1 MKQKWIALAVLG
13 AMLVQVAPISSM
25 TAAALETTAISDIT
39 ATDAVLLKY
48 NKHDTYVEITGFRAD
63 ETDIVLPDT
72 IDGLP
77 VTTIQEGAFF
87 SSQLTSIYIPESV
100 TQIGGI
106 AFQACADLQ
115 RIEVDEHNPAYTS
128 VDGVLYDKEEKIL
141 YAYPNALAENE
152 NTLKSSYSVPDGVE
166 TIAQGVFFYNQSLTN
181 LTLPHSIQVLEADAF
196 SDTALR
202 DIYYDGTQ
210 ADWNAIAKGAYWWKC
225 GTAVSGIY
233 AEMHY
238 LRENTSTETTAATT
252 IQTTTESTE
261 GTVKRLQKSLHL
273 YQFLLQLQHRNSGLL
288 RKAKPQPQ

>member
-25 TAAALETTAISDIT
+25 TAAVFTASCNTPLTDIT

-128 VDGVLYDKEEKIL
+128 VDGVLY
-141 YAYPNALAENE
+141 
-152 NTLKSSYSVPDGVE
+152 
-166 TIAQGVFFYNQSLTN
+166 
-181 LTLPHSIQVLEADAF
+181 
-196 SDTALR
+196 
-202 DIYYDGTQ
+202 
-210 ADWNAIAKGAYWWKC
+210 
-225 GTAVSGIY
+225 
-233 AEMHY
+233 
-238 LRENTSTETTAATT
+238 
-252 IQTTTESTE
+252 
-261 GTVKRLQKSLHL
+261 
-273 YQFLLQLQHRNSGLL
+273 
-288 RKAKPQPQ
+288 

>member
-25 TAAALETTAISDIT
+25 TAAALETTAISDVT
-39 ATDAVLLKY
+39 ATDAALLKY

-72 IDGLP
+72 IEGLP

-166 TIAQGVFFYNQSLTN
+166 TIAQGVFFYN
-181 LTLPHSIQVLEADAF
+181 
-196 SDTALR
+196 
-202 DIYYDGTQ
+202 
-210 ADWNAIAKGAYWWKC
+210 
-225 GTAVSGIY
+225 
-233 AEMHY
+233 
-238 LRENTSTETTAATT
+238 
-252 IQTTTESTE
+252 
-261 GTVKRLQKSLHL
+261 
-273 YQFLLQLQHRNSGLL
+273 
-288 RKAKPQPQ
+288 

>member
-1 MKQKWIALAVLG
+1 M
-13 AMLVQVAPISSM
+13 
-25 TAAALETTAISDIT
+25 
-39 ATDAVLLKY
+39 
-48 NKHDTYVEITGFRAD
+48 
-63 ETDIVLPDT
+63 LPDT

-100 TQIGGI
+100 ARIGRNCLSSVCRF
-106 AFQACADLQ
+106 AENQ
-115 RIEVDEHNPAYTS
+115 EVDEHDPAYTS

-202 DIYYDGTQ
+202 DIHYDGTQ
-210 ADWNAIAKGAYWWKC
+210 ADWNAIAKKVPTG
-225 GTAVSGIY
+225 GNVEQPFREFY

-238 LRENTSTETTAATT
+238 LRENTFTETTAAESTT
-252 IQTTTESTE
+252 IQTTAESTE
-261 GTVKRLQKSLHL
+261 GTSQTTSEITTSIP
-273 YQFLLQLQHRNSGLL
+273 FLLQTTTQEQRTSTESETATTITTTSTASASTEVPVPVLPPNKKFLL
-288 RKAKPQPQ
+288 MLSMGILIWTEELPLTMLFS

>member
-1 MKQKWIALAVLG
+1 MKQKWIALAVFG

-25 TAAALETTAISDIT
+25 TAVALETAAISDVT

-181 LTLPHSIQVLEADAF
+181 LTLPHSIQVLETDAF

-202 DIYYDGTQ
+202 DIYYD
-210 ADWNAIAKGAYWWKC
+210 
-225 GTAVSGIY
+225 
-233 AEMHY
+233 
-238 LRENTSTETTAATT
+238 
-252 IQTTTESTE
+252 
-261 GTVKRLQKSLHL
+261 
-273 YQFLLQLQHRNSGLL
+273 
-288 RKAKPQPQ
+288 

>member
-25 TAAALETTAISDIT
+25 TAAALETTAISDVT

-210 ADWNAIAKGAYWWKC
+210 ADWNAIAKKGAYWWKC
-225 GTAVSGIY
+225 GTAVSGILCGDALSARKY
-233 AEMHY
+233 
-238 LRENTSTETTAATT
+238 
-252 IQTTTESTE
+252 
-261 GTVKRLQKSLHL
+261 
-273 YQFLLQLQHRNSGLL
+273 FHRNYCCNYNNPDNH
-288 RKAKPQPQ
+288 RIY